1 MGDLEITG
9 DRGVVLPDHP
19 PVIDSVV
26 IAAGKT
32 YRAGTLLKYASGGA
46 VASADATSG
55 QSPTPAD
62 QADAVLVEDIDTAG
76 GAKPGRVLLHGL
88 VVRARLLNGTGG
100 SPVAASDAMADTL
113 KNRGIYPLQGW
124 DRSVVV

>member
-1 MGDLEITG
+1 MDIDVVG
-9 DRGVVLPDHP
+9 DRGVVLPGHP
-19 PVIDSVV
+19 PVIDSAV

-46 VASADATSG
+46 VASADAVTG
-55 QSPTPAD
+55 GDPAPAE
-62 QADAVLVEDIDTAG
+62 QADLVLLEDVDTTGA
-76 GAKPGRVLLHGL
+76 AKPARVLMHGL
-88 VVRARLLNGTGG
+88 AVRARLLNGTGED
-100 SPVAASDAMADTL
+100 PAPASDAMADTL

>member
-1 MGDLEITG
+1 MDINFVG
-9 DRGVVLPDHP
+9 DRGVLLPDHP

-26 IAAGKT
+26 IAAGKS
-32 YRAGTLLKYASGGA
+32 YQAGTLLKYATGGA
-46 VASADATSG
+46 VASADATGG

-62 QADAVLVEDIDTAG
+62 QADAVLLEDVDTTGA
-76 GAKPGRVLLHGL
+76 AKPARVLLHGL

-100 SPVAASDAMADTL
+100 SPVPASDAMADTL